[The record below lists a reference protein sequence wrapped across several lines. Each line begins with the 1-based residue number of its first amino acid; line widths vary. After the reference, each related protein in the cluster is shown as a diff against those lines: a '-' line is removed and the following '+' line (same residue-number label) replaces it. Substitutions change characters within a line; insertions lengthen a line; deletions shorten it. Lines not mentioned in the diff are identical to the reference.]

1 MRSDS
6 DAPSPSAPVDEADGD
21 LTRILHDAAD
31 GDEAATDQLVAATY
45 RRLQQIAEQQMRQ
58 RHGAQLAGLTLEP
71 QALVHDTL
79 MKLIATPRD
88 YANRRHF
95 YSFASR
101 VMLRVLQDYQRA
113 RRAQK
118 RGGHLIRVTL
128 SNMGPAGHEPSAGAE
143 ELPPVLAE
151 LEGLDPRKA
160 EVVKLRALW
169 GLEMAEIAEIVGV
182 SLPTV
187 ERDWRFARH
196 WVAARLKVAE
206 GERAGT
212 DASGGIN
219 RE

>member
-1 MRSDS
+1 MRSNS
-6 DAPSPSAPVDEADGD
+6 DDRSPSVSVEEEAGD
-21 LTRILHDAAD
+21 LTQILHQAAD

-58 RHGAQLAGLTLEP
+58 RHGAHLAGLTLEP

-79 MKLIATPRD
+79 MKLIAAPRD

-95 YSFASR
+95 YSFASK

-118 RGGHLIRVTL
+118 RGGHLLRVTL
-128 SNMGPAGHEPSAGAE
+128 SNMGPVGHEPTAGAE
-143 ELPPVLAE
+143 ELPPVIAE
-151 LEGLDPRKA
+151 LEALDPRKA

-169 GLEMAEIAEIVGV
+169 GLEMAEVAEIVGV

-196 WVAARLKVAE
+196 WVAARL
-206 GERAGT
+206 RALDDQEAAKDSSSESPDG
-212 DASGGIN
+212 
-219 RE
+219 

>member
-6 DAPSPSAPVDEADGD
+6 DLRSIPDSIDEADGD
-21 LTRILHDAAD
+21 LTRILHRAAD

-58 RHGAQLAGLTLEP
+58 RHGANLAGLTLEP

-79 MKLIATPRD
+79 MKLISAPPD

-95 YSFASR
+95 YSFASK

-118 RGGHLIRVTL
+118 RGGHLVRVTL
-128 SNMGPAGHEPSAGAE
+128 SNMGPVGHEPSAGAE

-151 LEGLDPRKA
+151 LDQLDPRKA

-169 GLEMAEIAEIVGV
+169 GLEMAEIAEIIQV

-196 WVAARLKVAE
+196 WVAARLKSLEAE
-206 GERAGT
+206 HDGADPGVGAG
-212 DASGGIN
+212 GG
-219 RE
+219 